1 MRKGLTLVEVLVAL
15 AILALLGPILGGF
28 ITYLQVNTRSEVRSA
43 AVTVAQET
51 LEGLRLLDPQSLP
64 SQGCSERTVTRS
76 GRSFKVKTC
85 YFDVELSLCQ
95 NRQPCGQ
102 EARRITVQVFLGNED
117 QPVYRVETV
126 FTQLR

>member
-51 LEGLRLLDPQSLP
+51 LEGLRLLNPQSLP

-76 GRSFKVKTC
+76 GRSFKVETC
-85 YFDVELSLCQ
+85 YCQ
-95 NRQPCGQ
+95 NRQLCGQ
-102 EARRITVQVFLGNED
+102 GARHITVQVFLRNED